1 MRDATDVVHCEDFTV
16 SAVTCR
22 DDHAGW
28 SAAEPAGEH
37 RIVLVRR
44 GRFRRWTRDGVADL
58 DPTRAYLDVPDEE
71 ARFAHPAGGDVCTA
85 VRVRPSLWLSAAG
98 EVRLSR
104 STLHLD
110 ARLDLA
116 HRRLLRAEDPF
127 AAGEVLVDLLARA
140 VAQVAVGATPTG
152 PADRAAVDA
161 ARAAVLV
168 EHPDSA
174 GLVPLARLV
183 GVSPH
188 RLSRAFS
195 REVGM
200 SLTRFRNR
208 VRVGRALDRLEAG
221 ERDLAGLAADL
232 GFADQAH
239 LTRTVRAHVGW
250 TPAALRAALAP
261 STTGTVPPGARRAG
275 W

>member
-28 SAAEPAGEH
+28 SAAEP
-37 RIVLVRR
+37 
-44 GRFRRWTRDGVADL
+44 
-58 DPTRAYLDVPDEE
+58 
-71 ARFAHPAGGDVCTA
+71 
-85 VRVRPSLWLSAAG
+85 
-98 EVRLSR
+98 
-104 STLHLD
+104 
-110 ARLDLA
+110 
-116 HRRLLRAEDPF
+116 
-127 AAGEVLVDLLARA
+127 AGEVLVDLLARA

-161 ARAAVLV
+161 ARAAVPA

-174 GLVPLARLV
+174 GLVPPARLV

-200 SLTRFRNR
+200 SLTRFRDR

-250 TPAALRAALAP
+250 TPAALAP
-261 STTGTVPPGARRAG
+261 STTGALPPGARRAG